1 MGALLR
7 PHRHSM
13 TSPAPNVDLAAYAAR
28 LGLAALPPPTA
39 AGIAE
44 LILAHT
50 RSIPFESLDAFLG
63 RGVDLR
69 LESVSRK
76 LLLEQRGGWCFEQ
89 NLLFGEVLRAL
100 GVRVTDLAAR
110 VLWFRP
116 TGSRAPRTHRLLLL
130 ELAGQRCLADV
141 GFGVLT
147 LTGLLRLEPDVV
159 QATPHEPHRLLCDGS
174 DWVLQAQVAGA
185 WQPVYAFDLHPHWP
199 EDFEPVNFQLAHDP
213 ASLFVSQLR
222 AARVTDAG
230 RVSLRGTEL
239 TLWGKTGLLEQ
250 RQLGS
255 PAEML
260 DVLERD
266 FGIAARALP
275 DIERGLARSFVSA
288 P

>member
-1 MGALLR
+1 
-7 PHRHSM
+7 M
-13 TSPAPNVDLAAYAAR
+13 TSPAPNIDLAAYAAR
-28 LGLAALPPPTA
+28 LGLAELPPPTP
-39 AGIAE
+39 AGIGE

-50 RSIPFESLDAFLG
+50 RAIPFESLDAFLG
-63 RGVDLR
+63 RGVDLG
-69 LESVSRK
+69 LEAVARK
-76 LLLEQRGGWCFEQ
+76 LLLEKRGGWCFEQ

-100 GVRVTDLAAR
+100 GLRVTDLAAR

-116 TGSRAPRTHRLLLL
+116 PGSRAPRTHRLLLL
-130 ELAGQRCLADV
+130 ELAGQRYLADV

-147 LTGLLRLEPDVV
+147 LTGLLRLEPEVI
-159 QATPHEPHRLLCDGS
+159 QATPHEPHRLLREDN
-174 DWVLQAQVAGA
+174 DWVLEAQLAGM
-185 WQPVYAFDLHPHWP
+185 WQPVYGFDLHPHWP

-213 ASLFVSQLR
+213 ASLFVSQVR
-222 AARVTDAG
+222 AARVTNAG
-230 RVSLRGTEL
+230 RLSLRGTEL
-239 TLWGKTGLLEQ
+239 SLWGKTGLVEQ

-275 DIERGLARSFVSA
+275 GIEQGLARSFATS